1 MTTVR
6 AQAKPEFAY
15 SQLGNAAA
23 AGLDH
28 DYLSQRSLIPSADV
42 LAQSKTGADW
52 GQCPL
57 LPHHF
62 NFAEG
67 TPVRPRLTT
76 RPDVL
81 CYAVSVIGKGSF
93 KEKADADPVSFENGG
108 IIVNGGERY
117 KFFTLET
124 FQKHFVLSNGDSIDN
139 LFQVDYQAPKK

>member
-1 MTTVR
+1 MSPVR
-6 AQAKPEFAY
+6 AQAKPQFAY

-28 DYLSQRSLIPSADV
+28 DQLSQPSLVPSADV
-42 LAQSKTGADW
+42 HTQSTSGADW
-52 GQCPL
+52 GKCPL

-67 TPVRPRLTT
+67 TPVRPLLTT

-93 KEKADADPVSFENGG
+93 QERADADPVSFEKGG
-108 IIVNGGERY
+108 IIVKGGERHM
-117 KFFTLET
+117 FVTLEK
-124 FQKHFVLSNGDSIDN
+124 FQKHFVLANGNSVEELLQI
-139 LFQVDYQAPKK
+139 DYQSPKK